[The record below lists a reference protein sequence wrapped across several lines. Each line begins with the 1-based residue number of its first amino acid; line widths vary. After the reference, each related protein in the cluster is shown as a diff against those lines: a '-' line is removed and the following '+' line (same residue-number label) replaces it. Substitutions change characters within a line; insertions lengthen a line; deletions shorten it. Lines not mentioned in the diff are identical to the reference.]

1 MTMSPMK
8 TFRNFIKIVW
18 KAYPKAFAA
27 VAAKCLVYAAQTL
40 YVTMFVSGFLWC
52 LESGGRKQAAA
63 GLLLLIVSGSVI
75 ALFRRIVDAVYEVQK
90 ERLKERLDHLIFDK
104 ISQVPYQYL
113 EDTAF
118 LDLVNRAKF
127 CIQEEDCIDAI
138 FRRGFQFLQNLVII
152 VTLSAA
158 MLSFHVGLFLLLLAV
173 AVINVLLYL
182 RFVKIETE
190 HFQYN
195 MEIDRKYIY
204 YLDTLLY
211 PRFGKDFRF
220 YPVGRLLVDK
230 FSGFSDELTR
240 QFAKYGRKELGI
252 KGCGAL
258 TKYAAMGICYAA
270 VFWKAIR
277 KKLSI
282 SSFSFYLSAS
292 TTFLNM
298 ITESVEN
305 MLRFFMFL
313 KYAKPFVELL
323 EFSGEAPSEK
333 KKESLRKLE
342 EEITSLTFRNVTFS
356 YPNAKSPVLKNISF
370 QIKKGEK
377 ISIVGLNGAGKTTIV
392 KLICRLYQPD
402 AGEILV
408 NEIPI
413 DEFDYA
419 SYIGQISTLFQDF
432 RLFAFSLKENI
443 LSGEMKQNGEEE
455 KAWALAGL
463 TGLQKRIQALPQG
476 MDSIYSKDYEEGGIE
491 LSGGEQQRLALARM
505 LAKESSLLILDEP
518 TAAMDPY
525 AEAEFYDAFQKMA
538 GERMVIYIS
547 HRMSASV
554 FSDKILVL
562 EHGIVADFD
571 SHANL
576 LKKKGRYQELFQ
588 IQADHYQ

>member
-1 MTMSPMK
+1 MSPMK
-8 TFRNFIKIVW
+8 TFRNFIKIIW
-18 KAYPKAFAA
+18 KAYPKAFVA
-27 VAAKCLVYAAQTL
+27 VSAKCLIHAAQTL

-52 LESGGRKQAAA
+52 LERGGRKQAAV
-63 GLLLLIVSGSVI
+63 GLLFLVLSGSVI
-75 ALFRRIVDAVYEVQK
+75 ALFRRMVDAIYEVRK

-104 ISQVPYQYL
+104 ISQVPYQCL

-152 VTLSAA
+152 VILSAA
-158 MLSFHVGLFLLLLAV
+158 LLDFHVGLFLLLLSV

-182 RFVKIETE
+182 RFVKIESE
-190 HFQYN
+190 YFQYN

-211 PRFGKDFRF
+211 PGFGKDFRF
-220 YPVGRLLVDK
+220 YPVGRLLIDK

-240 QFAKYGRKELGI
+240 QFAKYGKKELGI
-252 KGCGAL
+252 KGCGVF
-258 TKYAAMGICYAA
+258 TKYVAMGICYA
-270 VFWKAIR
+270 VIFWKAFQ

-298 ITESVEN
+298 ITESIEN

-323 EFSGEAPSEK
+323 EFSREAPPEES
-333 KKESLRKLE
+333 KEPFRKLE
-342 EEITSLTFRNVTFS
+342 EEITSLVFRNVTFS

-370 QIKKGEK
+370 QLQKGEK

-402 AGEILV
+402 TGEILV
-408 NEIPI
+408 NGIPI
-413 DEFDYA
+413 NEFDYV
-419 SYIGQISTLFQDF
+419 SYISQISTLFQDF
-432 RLFAFSLKENI
+432 RLLAFSLQENI
-443 LSGEMKQNGEEE
+443 LGGECKQIGGEA
-455 KAWALAGL
+455 KAWKFAELA
-463 TGLQKRIQALPQG
+463 GLQKRIQMLSQG

-525 AEAEFYDAFQKMA
+525 AEAEFYDTFQKMA

-547 HRMSASV
+547 HRMSASI

-562 EHGIVADFD
+562 EHGMVADFD

-576 LKKKGRYQELFQ
+576 MKKRGRYQELFQ